1 MKEENSNFKI
11 ESEHQKE
18 RNSVKRG
25 EQVSKY
31 MFETLKEMFLT
42 LRSTEF
48 QFARSG
54 LIITI
59 ILSIISLFL
68 IFLPGIEVVNGNLRF
83 NLIRVNLFAIPISF
97 IVAFVV
103 IYLWFLLGLKITP
116 IIAHLLVDNKILK
129 FIFTKGDVHYLEFIP
144 EEKRKIAM
152 PHILNKYIALI
163 IAWVSVSAFL
173 MTLIAGLIT
182 NNDPGR
188 ILNPGGNILEAT
200 LLFIIR
206 TIILFILVPLVFTL
220 IYPLSWMLIDA
231 KLKAY
236 QKGTK
241 LNWFVGR
248 KVSSITGGFIT
259 IAAVFG
265 LGANVVSEPTF
276 TLLQARAELILG
288 LIFFC
293 ITNIS
298 LIVILIALFYSIFF
312 QGRFYQEICDS
323 INVGFGIT
331 SVTLVDTHGSPL
343 IQNDKVLPK
352 KEKEENNFDSL
363 FSSQKEES
371 V

>member
-1 MKEENSNFKI
+1 MKEENSTTNI
-11 ESEHQKE
+11 DSGPQKE
-18 RNSVKRG
+18 RNSVRRI

-31 MFETLKEMFLT
+31 MLDTLKEMFLT
-42 LRSTEF
+42 LRNTEY

-54 LIITI
+54 IITI
-59 ILSIISLFL
+59 LILSLFSLFL
-68 IFLPGIEVVNGNLRF
+68 IFLSGFEVVNSNFRF

-103 IYLWFLLGLKITP
+103 IYLWFLLGLRITP
-116 IIAHLLVDNKILK
+116 ITAHLLVDNKVLK
-129 FIFTKGDVHYLEFIP
+129 FIFTKGDVHYLEYIP
-144 EEKRKIAM
+144 DEKRKIAM

-163 IAWVSVSAFL
+163 IAWVSVAAFL
-173 MTLIAGLIT
+173 MTLIAGLIG

-188 ILNPGGNILEAT
+188 ILNPGGDI

-236 QKGTK
+236 QKGAK
-241 LNWFVGR
+241 LNWLVGR
-248 KVSSITGGFIT
+248 KVASITGGFIT

-265 LGANVVSEPTF
+265 LGANVVTGSTIGQ
-276 TLLQARAELILG
+276 LQTRIELILG

-293 ITNIS
+293 IANIS
-298 LIVILIALFYSIFF
+298 LIVILITLFYNIFF
-312 QGRFYQEICDS
+312 QGRFYREICDS

-331 SVTLVDTHGSPL
+331 SVTLVDVQGNPL
-343 IQNDKVLPK
+343 IQKSEVHS
-352 KEKEENNFDSL
+352 EQGKEEKKVDFPL
-363 FSSQKEES
+363 SSQTEQS
-371 V
+371 A